1 MSQLLTS
8 LAVAALLALGASQDA
23 APTAPGAEKSA
34 DAPAAPRASLD
45 PIKKLVGTWVAVENG
60 KPTDQVVTEFRLT
73 AGGSAVLETIFP
85 GTDHEMITLY
95 YVDGPE
101 LMLTHYCV
109 MGNQPTMK
117 AKRGTPANQ
126 LVFECQGGSNIG
138 PDDAHMHEGSYEFI
152 DADRMKTRWIAVQ
165 KGETIHQAEFELARR
180 SKPAAAR

>member
-1 MSQLLTS
+1 MSHLLTS
-8 LAVAALLALGASQDA
+8 LAVAALLTLGASQDA
-23 APTAPGAEKSA
+23 APAAPSSNPPA
-34 DAPAAPRASLD
+34 DAPAVQKASLD
-45 PIKKLVGTWVAVENG
+45 PIKKLVGTWVAVEDG
-60 KPTDQVVTEFRLT
+60 KPTDQVITEFRLT

-117 AKRGTPANQ
+117 AKRGTPAHQ
-126 LVFECQGGSNIG
+126 LIFECQGGSNIG
-138 PDDAHMHEGSYEFI
+138 PDDAHMHEGQYEFI
-152 DADRMKTRWIAVQ
+152 DANRMKTRWIAVQ
-165 KGETIHQAEFELARR
+165 KGETVHEVEFELARR